1 MRRRVAGRAI
11 ETIPTAPSGATIPA
25 RALGEPT
32 RAPTDA
38 AARERA
44 NEVVKTAKTRW
55 LRNTEVCDVLLNYAA
70 YGFEPSVDAPVRP
83 LGGTLF
89 LINRKV
95 VRFFRKD
102 GHNWQKKKDGKT
114 IRETHEKLKVGTV
127 ELLNCYYTH
136 SEEDAKFQR
145 RCYWLLN
152 MDEGAVLVH
161 YLTVKKEPQR
171 PSSGVATPGG
181 AARGALGSMGRD
193 GKRAIGSK
201 APLSSKI
208 GNRALSSKI
217 GSVASKIKSAS
228 TAGRRGA
235 GRSRKDVEL
244 ESFLDGAAD
253 DFSRQNVSDMLN
265 RDDEDL
271 ALIFQE
277 TGLDDAEQGASEWKY
292 ALDSEYMSDDD
303 APATS
308 LSRLMREF
316 NGLDDEYDDDCDDGR
331 ARENSDQQ
339 TPTFSRSLVHS
350 DSPRTGG
357 EMSIEEFERRIER
370 IRSQWQN
377 QVTGDGDS
385 TSMERIERQINT
397 LEQDVERA
405 MASSLQRASDDPGG
419 EPSTSAGDAD
429 AADELSGHR
438 ANATERGDAE
448 NSMHT
453 RRTSGIVRHV
463 PATPSGVHVL
473 WSIVDFTPSWDDVS
487 GGAKVIITGN
497 PLVELEP
504 GIGMC
509 CVFGTIA
516 VPVEQLAPNVLKC
529 YAPAH
534 APGVVSMFLVMES
547 GNGHPVSE
555 ISSFEFMESL
565 DPSRGVDV
573 DRRDMID
580 QSANMSDRDFQ
591 MRLVQLLTTLGS
603 DSSNSVGNDSG
614 EKSGDRTTHSSALV
628 NDSVMHMNALSALRA
643 ANRLELDPYN
653 LDGVKNEELVVLLSG
668 MLQARLKSVIVHEN
682 RRMKARRALP
692 SSAVAMQEVE
702 EVAKTGVI
710 SDKIVETAVEKTQQT
725 HKALLKVAFT
735 PSAYKRKDQT
745 GLTLFHCCAALGIE
759 WAVRAMC
766 VTGVDL
772 NHTDAY
778 NRSALHWAVARG
790 HEMVVATL
798 LNYGAKS
805 RSMCQWEGESFTP
818 AELAV
823 RCGYEGI
830 SAYISEANLASALE
844 NINLRNSGI
853 PRQRS
858 RTSRGGGV
866 SQAHRF
872 RRTILSDTEGSD
884 SEEHSVRRS
893 TRVNSEKKRAY
904 HRRKTSRLTASTTAD
919 GDDSETE
926 AAFVVKRA
934 ENARRS
940 LLDTL
945 YNLNVKPEFIDADI
959 HARLGKRRG
968 RRVRQVDVQSL
979 MSELLTPVGDNPTH
993 SEMTSPSRRPVLRA
1007 RRAPKPVV
1015 GVSIT
1020 NDVKGREDSEDSES
1034 LDDDE
1039 DEEAIQ
1045 KNFSRIQTSL
1055 QSAHSRTQYL
1065 RLRRLTNQLRVE
1077 LKKLKDDGQFS
1088 DDDDDR

>member
-1 MRRRVAGRAI
+1 
-11 ETIPTAPSGATIPA
+11 
-25 RALGEPT
+25 
-32 RAPTDA
+32 
-38 AARERA
+38 
-44 NEVVKTAKTRW
+44 
-55 LRNTEVCDVLLNYAA
+55 
-70 YGFEPSVDAPVRP
+70 
-83 LGGTLF
+83 
-89 LINRKV
+89 
-95 VRFFRKD
+95 
-102 GHNWQKKKDGKT
+102 
-114 IRETHEKLKVGTV
+114 
-127 ELLNCYYTH
+127 
-136 SEEDAKFQR
+136 
-145 RCYWLLN
+145 
-152 MDEGAVLVH
+152 
-161 YLTVKKEPQR
+161 
-171 PSSGVATPGG
+171 
-181 AARGALGSMGRD
+181 MGRD

-201 APLSSKI
+201 APLSSKV

-235 GRSRKDVEL
+235 GRSRKDAEL

-277 TGLDDAEQGASEWKY
+277 TGLDEAEQGASEWKY

-308 LSRLMREF
+308 LSRLVREF
-316 NGLDDEYDDDCDDGR
+316 NGLDDGYDDDYDDGR
-331 ARENSDQQ
+331 ALEDSDKQ

-350 DSPRTGG
+350 DSPRTG
-357 EMSIEEFERRIER
+357 EMSIDEFERRIER

-405 MASSLQRASDDPGG
+405 MASSLQRASDDPSG
-419 EPSTSAGDAD
+419 EPSTSAGNVD

-438 ANATERGDAE
+438 TNATERGDAE
-448 NSMHT
+448 ISMHA
-453 RRTSGIVRHV
+453 RRTSRIVRHV
-463 PATPSGVHVL
+463 PATPSGVHIL
-473 WSIVDFTPSWDDVS
+473 WSIVDFTPSWDNVS

-509 CVFGTIA
+509 CVFGTIT
-516 VPVEQLAPNVLKC
+516 VPVEQIAPNVLKC
-529 YAPAH
+529 HAPAH
-534 APGVVSMFLVMES
+534 APGVVSMFLVMEN

-555 ISSFEFMESL
+555 ISSFEFIESR
-565 DPSRGVDV
+565 DSSRAVDV
-573 DRRDMID
+573 DRHTMID
-580 QSANMSDRDFQ
+580 PSANMNDRDFQ

-614 EKSGDRTTHSSALV
+614 EKSGDRTTRSSALV

-653 LDGVKNEELVVLLSG
+653 LDDVKNEDLVILLSA

-682 RRMKARRALP
+682 RRMKARLALS

-702 EVAKTGVI
+702 QVATTGVI
-710 SDKIVETAVEKTQQT
+710 SDKIVESAVEKTQQT

-745 GLTLFHCCAALGIE
+745 GLTLIHCCAALGIE

-798 LNYGAKS
+798 LNYGARS
-805 RSMCQWEGESFTP
+805 RAVCQWEGESLTP

-844 NINLRNSGI
+844 SINLRNSGI

-858 RTSRGGGV
+858 RTSRGRGV
-866 SQAHRF
+866 FQAQRF

-884 SEEHSVRRS
+884 SEEHSLRRS
-893 TRVNSEKKRAY
+893 TRVNSEKMRPY

-934 ENARRS
+934 ENARKS

-945 YNLNVKPEFIDADI
+945 YNLNAKPEFIDADI

-968 RRVRQVDVQSL
+968 RRIRQVDVQSL
-979 MSELLTPVGDNPTH
+979 MSELLTPVGEKPTH
-993 SEMTSPSRRPVLRA
+993 LEMTSPSRRPVLRA
-1007 RRAPKPVV
+1007 RRAPKHVDV
-1015 GVSIT
+1015 ASIE
-1020 NDVKGREDSEDSES
+1020 NSVIESEGSEGSES
-1034 LDDDE
+1034 HDE

-1088 DDDDDR
+1088 DDDYDR